1 MRRLKALNKDQLGA
15 ILLIALGLA
24 VLGLGFGYK
33 MGNLNRMGAGFIPV
47 VIGVLMVFIG
57 AAIALTS
64 TAASRA
70 ALAAVSA
77 VDPAAGALH
86 VKHSGPEWRGWIC
99 ILGGVIAFVV
109 FGEYGGLAPATFAS
123 VFVAALGDRQNNV
136 KQSAVLAAALTVFC
150 VVVFH
155 FGLKLQLPLFQ
166 WGQ

>member
-1 MRRLKALNKDQLGA
+1 MRRLKALNKDHLGA
-15 ILLIALGLA
+15 ILLIVLGLG

-57 AAIALTS
+57 AAIGLTS
-64 TAASRA
+64 TPASREAVA
-70 ALAAVSA
+70 AA
-77 VDPAAGALH
+77 DPAASALH
-86 VKHSGPEWRGWIC
+86 VKHAGPEWRGWIC

-109 FGEYGGLAPATFAS
+109 FGDYGGLVPATFAS

-136 KQSAVLAAALTVFC
+136 KHSAVLAAALTAFC

-155 FGLKLQLPLFQ
+155 YGLKLQLPLFQ